1 VRFQGIVNRR
11 SAARLVLGEVE
22 RMKKIYTIA
31 LISILLASF
40 VGTVVPATAQTAGEP
55 ALHVGWQVEE
65 DTTQF
70 SHDDQYS
77 EWIFG
82 EQPSIWIGYAA
93 NLTDIAKHNYRIAIG
108 NNLYV
113 NITIPKSFLGV
124 GNQLDTVQ
132 FWGVRAGPRAPFFS
146 LDYNVTSDRWSCL
159 AFTYIPGVEEA
170 KPASY
175 ISLDSLNSEY
185 SEEANFYRV
194 VFAITYEQPI
204 PASIFYTGM
213 QTIDTEGRPVTP
225 SWLASTTRGEYA
237 TPPIGFGVPVNP
249 LDFSLPDY
257 YYTDIVDESFRVL
270 HYADV
275 NDTFIV
281 RMRSTAEIGQALI
294 PFTQLTWD
302 SDYLIKANWSVPQ
315 GLENSEAVLFNHDV
329 AWNVTEQSLYPWMFL
344 KINSTDAYILAGYLN
359 VTWDWLELG
368 GGLGMWFPF
377 LTVIENSTVNLSRY
391 FIVDDGYTGVFDGR
405 HLIQWG
411 GYFTNETDLDSGF
424 GFGGTI
430 QPVMD
435 LVTALDTNGKPLY
448 KRPEVTDRETMKLAF
463 RSAFI
468 EAFVQDMGGNIVDIA
483 QQGQPLNL
491 TFLVH
496 RNINEING
504 SIVYEPEPGAKFNL
518 TQEIKDFTL
527 VVKGSGMDGNDTH
540 YWRTEIQHSMKIDFT
555 TGTVT
560 TSSLYRVTIY
570 LRGGVFVRSIL
581 LPANHLSVSDF
592 ELILGDDLTT
602 LKVLFS
608 FSANAPSMTIDK
620 AEVKIG
626 LIQNVRFWN
635 GTAWDYPT
643 FLNGTDLTIEQYNN
657 MVDSWTDEY
666 NQLDISSNTLWSPR
680 HLRLGIVP
688 SYTPPIWT
696 VTDGGAL
703 DLDGNVYTTEDQYFI
718 LRTGYWSDEGNITI
732 NGMAVGVAFDPTPGR
747 PGDEFMS
754 SNWMGTAELNIWYE
768 ANETFY
774 WYHASDGS
782 LATTS
787 EMLEIQDLLWADL
800 ANDITV
806 PGYEYVAWLSVNRTL
821 SLDNVPGI
829 EGGKW
834 STTWFAWGTTQNFL
848 VAISD
853 TQTTLAHFRAEYAG
867 LLLFNDG
874 AGPTPSAPDFSIV
887 GGQVV
892 TDEVTHLVL
901 IDSVGDIELRRPF
914 GATNNSGN
922 VVVSPDTEV
931 SFGVTIS
938 DVNVTIYPL
947 RVEHS
952 SALRGAWDFR
962 QSYEG
967 AIGLNSTNFDYW
979 VTKATVDEMS
989 FDITFTVE
997 MTAYDSE
1004 DPTTWNHAVAFKVDQ
1019 RFGQWT
1025 LYGFDN
1031 SVLDGRSLAVNFFG
1045 VLATGTVTRYSA
1057 GNRPVTDTNGASL
1070 DASYYQFGEEDT
1082 PFANVT
1088 MGGLPYTWGGDGHS
1102 TIHRSGSSTAPIGA
1116 FGVMFE
1122 SSSGTSVT
1130 NFKIEASMLFM
1141 TAGYKY
1147 WGGEEI
1153 ICDPVFV
1160 AYTSALQTSSTT
1172 TSTTPNGGGN
1182 PATLYLIVGGVV
1194 ALVVIV
1200 CVMYRRR

>member
-1 VRFQGIVNRR
+1 
-11 SAARLVLGEVE
+11 LVLGEVE
-22 RMKKIYTIA
+22 NMKKICTIA

-40 VGTVVPATAQTAGEP
+40 IGAVVPVTAQAVDGP
-55 ALHVGWQVEE
+55 ALHVGWRVEE

-82 EQPSIWIGYAA
+82 QQPSIWIGYAS
-93 NLTDIAKHNYRIAIG
+93 NLTDIAKNNYRIAVG
-108 NNLYV
+108 DNLFV

-124 GNQLDTVQ
+124 GNQLDAVQ
-132 FWGVRAGPRAPFFS
+132 FWGVRAGPRAPFFG
-146 LDYNVTSDRWSCL
+146 LEYNVTSDTWNCL
-159 AFTYIPGVEEA
+159 AFTYMPGVEEA
-170 KPASY
+170 REANY

-185 SEEANFYRV
+185 SEEANAYRV
-194 VFAITYEQPI
+194 VFAITYEQMI

-213 QTIDTEGRPVTP
+213 QTIDTDGRPVTP

-237 TPPIGFGVPVNP
+237 TPPIGFGIAVNP

-257 YYTDIVDESFRVL
+257 YYADIVDESNKIL

-281 RMRSTAEIGQALI
+281 RMKSTAEIGEALI

-302 SDYLIKANWSVPQ
+302 SRYLVKENWRLPV
-315 GLENSEAVLFNHDV
+315 GLETSESVLFNHDV
-329 AWNVTEQSLYPWMFL
+329 VWNVTEQDLYPWMFL
-344 KINSTDAYILAGYLN
+344 KINSTDANILAGYLN
-359 VTWDWLELG
+359 VTWDWLNLG
-368 GGLGMWFPF
+368 GGVGMWFPF
-377 LTVIENSTVNLSRY
+377 LTVIENSTIELSRY
-391 FIVDDGYTGVFDGR
+391 FVQDDVYTGVFDGC

-411 GYFTNETDLDSGF
+411 GYFTNLTDLDPGY

-430 QPVMD
+430 RPVMD
-435 LVTALDTNGKPLY
+435 LVTVLDVHGEPLY

-468 EAFVQDMGGNIVDIA
+468 EAFVLDMAGTVVDIA
-483 QQGQPLNL
+483 QQGEPLNL

-496 RNINEING
+496 RSIDEING
-504 SIVYEPEPGAKFNL
+504 SIVYEPEPGALFNL
-518 TQEIKDFTL
+518 TQELKDFT
-527 VVKGSGMDGNDTH
+527 VVVGGSGMDGNDTH
-540 YWRTEIQHSMKIDFT
+540 YWRYEIRHTMTFDFT
-555 TGTVT
+555 TGMAT
-560 TSSLYRVTIY
+560 TSSLYRVTYY
-570 LRGGVFVRSIL
+570 LRGGTFVKSVL
-581 LPANHLSVSDF
+581 LPANHLSVPDF
-592 ELILGDDLTT
+592 EITLGKDLTT

-608 FSANAPSMTIDK
+608 FDATAPSMVIDK
-620 AEVKIG
+620 AEVKLG
-626 LIQNVRFWN
+626 LIQNVRI
-635 GTAWDYPT
+635 WDAANSTWGYPWWMVSAGL
-643 FLNGTDLTIEQYNN
+643 LNNSQYLILVNQ
-657 MVDSWTDEY
+657 WTDQY
-666 NQLDISSNTLWSPR
+666 QQMDISSNTLWSPR

-696 VTDGGAL
+696 VTDDGAI
-703 DLDGNVYTTEDQYFI
+703 DLDGNIYTTDDQYYI
-718 LRTGYWSDEGNITI
+718 LRTGYWSDVGNITI
-732 NGMAVGVAFDPTPGR
+732 SGMAVGVAFDPSPGR
-747 PGDEFMS
+747 AGDEFMS
-754 SNWMGTAELNIWYE
+754 SNWMGIAQLNIWYE

-774 WYHASDGS
+774 WYRASDGS
-782 LATTS
+782 PATTS
-787 EMLEIQDLLWADL
+787 EMLDIQDLLWADM
-800 ANDITV
+800 ANDIPV

-821 SLDNVPGI
+821 NLDNVPGI

-834 STTWFAWGTTQNFL
+834 STTWFAWGTTEDFL
-848 VAISD
+848 VAVSD

-867 LLLFNDG
+867 LLLFNDRNEN
-874 AGPTPSAPDFSIV
+874 SAPDFSIV

-901 IDSVGDIELRRPF
+901 IDSVGDVELRRPF
-914 GATNNSGN
+914 GASNNTGS
-922 VVVSPDTEV
+922 VIVTPDTEV
-931 SFGVTIS
+931 NFGVTIS

-947 RVEHS
+947 HVEHS

-967 AIGLNSTNFDYW
+967 AIGLNSTSFDYW
-979 VTKATVDEMS
+979 VTQATVDEMS
-989 FDITFTVE
+989 FDITFTVN
-997 MTAYDSE
+997 MATYDSE

-1025 LYGFDN
+1025 LHDFDS

-1045 VLATGTVTRYSA
+1045 VLGTGTVTRYTA
-1057 GNRPVTDTNGASL
+1057 GERPLTDTNGASL
-1070 DASYYQFGEEDT
+1070 DASYYRFGSGNT

-1102 TIHRSGSSTAPIGA
+1102 TVYTSGSSTAPIGA
-1116 FGVMFE
+1116 FSVMFE

-1130 NFKIEASMLFM
+1130 NFKIEGSMLFM
-1141 TAGYKY
+1141 TAGYDH
-1147 WGGEEI
+1147 WSGEEI

-1160 AYTSALQTSSTT
+1160 AYTTALQTASTTSSTT
-1172 TSTTPNGGGN
+1172 PSGGGN

-1200 CVMYRRR
+1200 CVMYRRRG